1 MKGGKEEEEREYMY
15 MSSFIIPPL
24 PPLGAV
30 FLVTLFMLGL
40 DLWGALVIISV
51 VFMIIVHMGGVMMLA
66 GINAN
71 AVSLVNL
78 VMTVGIAVEFCSHI
92 VRWFMMETGGRLE
105 RAHSALANMGS
116 SVSSSNNDKK
126 MWTLLLLLVSPSSLL
141 LLFRLLVV
149 SRVPSFLECLFYS
162 LPSLSCLRFII
173 SGCTYQWCV

>member
-1 MKGGKEEEEREYMY
+1 
-15 MSSFIIPPL
+15 
-24 PPLGAV
+24 
-30 FLVTLFMLGL
+30 MLGL

-92 VRWFMMETGGRLE
+92 VRWFMMETGSRLE

-126 MWTLLLLLVSPSSLL
+126 MWTLLFFLVSPSS
-141 LLFRLLVV
+141 
-149 SRVPSFLECLFYS
+149 SSPSPC
-162 LPSLSCLRFII
+162 
-173 SGCTYQWCV
+173 SGR

>member
-1 MKGGKEEEEREYMY
+1 
-15 MSSFIIPPL
+15 
-24 PPLGAV
+24 
-30 FLVTLFMLGL
+30 MLGL

-51 VFMIIVHMGGVMMLA
+51 VFMIIIHMGGVMMLA

-116 SVSSSNNDKK
+116 SVSSNND
-126 MWTLLLLLVSPSSLL
+126 TGH
-141 LLFRLLVV
+141 FYY
-149 SRVPSFLECLFYS
+149 FLS
-162 LPSLSCLRFII
+162 LPPPPPLPFFFS
-173 SGCTYQWCV
+173 SGC